1 MKIHI
6 YQPKRQGRN
15 GEYSI
20 FFVFAA
26 DGGKVLADSGIK
38 SLYPLV
44 KAKGVGI
51 GYNFDRQE
59 PGGKAK
65 QKRLEQMFWALDEY
79 RINHPHERPKAA
91 RDYFTR
97 AFCAPKAIAGELVK
111 AMEEYAHSGRIGESS
126 ARIILRTSGKVAEF
140 DASAG
145 FGIGEDWLDRFS
157 AFLRKSGANVN
168 GIGLHLRNIRTVFNY
183 ARKRR
188 LTKEYPFL
196 DYKIKVERN
205 TIRNM
210 TLEQLRTLRDY
221 PCEAWQVE
229 YRDIF
234 MLIVYL
240 AGINIGDLL
249 TCRELTNGRIVYTR
263 AKTDKPL
270 SIPVYPEAMEIIER
284 YKGKRYLLNMGDRYK
299 DYHGYMHRM
308 NDGLKKIGKTTIVPD
323 KVGKRRKRHVEP
335 VFDGLSTYVA
345 RYTFAS
351 LAAECGIG
359 RDVIAACL
367 GHSWS
372 DVTSHYVAY
381 SQKQIDDAIRKMID
395 YINGR

>member
-20 FFVFAA
+20 FFVFA
-26 DGGKVLADSGIK
+26 DGGEKATADSGIK
-38 SLYPLV
+38 CMRPLV
-44 KAKGVGI
+44 KTKGAGI
-51 GYNFDRQE
+51 GYTFDRQE
-59 PGGKAK
+59 PGGRAK
-65 QKRLEQMFWALDEY
+65 QKRLEEIFWALDEY
-79 RINHPHERPKAA
+79 RINHPGEKPKSA
-91 RDYFTR
+91 RDYFAREFGT
-97 AFCAPKAIAGELVK
+97 PKKSVGELAK
-111 AMEEYAHSGRIGESS
+111 AMEEYAQSGRVGESS
-126 ARIILRTSGKVAEF
+126 AAIILRTRTKVMEF

-145 FGIGEDWLDRFS
+145 FGIDESWLDRFC
-157 AFLRKSGANVN
+157 AHLKDEGASVN

-205 TIRNM
+205 AIRNM

-249 TCRELTNGRIVYTR
+249 TCKELTNGRIVYTR

-284 YKGKRYLLNMGDRYK
+284 YKGKDFLLNMGDRYK

-323 KVGKRRKRHVEP
+323 KVGKMRKRHVEP

-381 SQKQIDDAIRKMID
+381 SQKQIDDAIRKVID
-395 YINGR
+395 HIKGK